1 MTVETCVS
9 YCNTLG
15 FGYAGLE
22 YGE

>member
-15 FGYAGLE
+15 FGYAGVE